1 MKNALNEMCRELFV
15 EGFQEYMRIIID
27 DDKMHY
33 QIDKATNT
41 QGLKV
46 TQHVRD
52 KRKGFVAHTACYT
65 ASGLPIGIE
74 WERSS
79 DDSTIAATTRLIRAQ
94 LAPMIGQCGPPML
107 FNIEVAMD

>member
-1 MKNALNEMCRELFV
+1 VKNALNEMCRELFI

-52 KRKGFVAHTACYT
+52 NRKGFVAHTTCYT

-74 WERSS
+74 WE
-79 DDSTIAATTRLIRAQ
+79 
-94 LAPMIGQCGPPML
+94 
-107 FNIEVAMD
+107 